1 MPSTR
6 WCSLFN
12 CCYPSASSSELT
24 TRNQELQKTISELTK
39 RNQEL
44 EANVASLSEENA
56 KFVSRSA
63 KEKKNKTERRNTFK
77 SKLANMSEKL
87 KGEFGDDFDE
97 VQSSSTSEKDISS

>member
-1 MPSTR
+1 M
-6 WCSLFN
+6 
-12 CCYPSASSSELT
+12 T

-44 EANVASLSEENA
+44 EATVASLSEENA